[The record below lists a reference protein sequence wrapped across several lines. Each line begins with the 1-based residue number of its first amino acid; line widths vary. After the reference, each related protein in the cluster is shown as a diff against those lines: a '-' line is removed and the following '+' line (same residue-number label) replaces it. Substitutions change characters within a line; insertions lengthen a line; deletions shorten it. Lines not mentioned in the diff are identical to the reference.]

1 MVKEKK
7 LLTKVIALLH
17 FKQKSGV
24 LNRYNSLISPL
35 EFNTRK
41 STKHSKSVQELISI
55 LAPNKSKDDLKRFG
69 HKGDGSYVLPK
80 NIVNPK
86 TYLIS
91 GGISDN
97 NEFEIELAKKGVIGI
112 QIDNS
117 VNKAPKEHRNL
128 VFKFAT
134 LGANDNRHEVS
145 LENLISSAPS
155 KEKLIVK
162 LDIEGFEITALQYLS
177 DKSLKRINCLA
188 LELHNLSSLV
198 ENNNIL
204 HTLIKL
210 KKSGLSSVS
219 LCCLKIH
226 DSQIQLLRMST
237 RLSECESAIERKR
250 ECDREERGG
259 GKSITVRVCVVV
271 VCISVRLCDK
281 LLRSVTCG
289 WGA

>member
-1 MVKEKK
+1 MHWGKTMVKQKK
-7 LLTKVIALLH
+7 LLTKVIAVLH

-55 LAPNKSKDDLKRFG
+55 LAPNKSKSDLKRFG

-117 VNKAPKEHRNL
+117 VNRAPKEHRNL

-134 LGANDNRHEVS
+134 LGANDSRHEVS
-145 LENLISSAPS
+145 LENLISSAPLR
-155 KEKLIVK
+155 EKLIVK

-177 DKSLKRINCLA
+177 DKSLKRINCLV

-210 KKSGLSSVS
+210 KKSGLSSVYLQANNGILDYIIS
-219 LCCLKIH
+219 GVFIPDNIEVTFVRKDKAAKPSIRDILKIKNLATKNNEANTLTNIDH
-226 DSQIQLLRMST
+226 FLFYN
-237 RLSECESAIERKR
+237 
-250 ECDREERGG
+250 
-259 GKSITVRVCVVV
+259 V
-271 VCISVRLCDK
+271 
-281 LLRSVTCG
+281 
-289 WGA
+289 

>member
-1 MVKEKK
+1 MYWGKTMVKEKK

-80 NIVNPK
+80 NIVSPK

-97 NEFEIELAKKGVIGI
+97 NEIEIELAKKGVIGI

-117 VNKAPKEHRNL
+117 VNRAPKEHQNL

-134 LGANDNRHEVS
+134 LGANDSRHEVS
-145 LENLISSAPS
+145 LENLISSTPLR
-155 KEKLIVK
+155 KKIIVK
-162 LDIEGFEITALQYLS
+162 LDIEGFEITALQHLS
-177 DKSLKRINCLA
+177 EKSLRRINCLV

-204 HTLIKL
+204 QTLIKL
-210 KKSGLSSVS
+210 KKSGLSSIYLQANNGILDYIISGVFIPDNIEVTFVRKDKTGKPS
-219 LCCLKIH
+219 IRDILKIKNLATKNNKTNTLTNIDH
-226 DSQIQLLRMST
+226 FLFYN
-237 RLSECESAIERKR
+237 
-250 ECDREERGG
+250 
-259 GKSITVRVCVVV
+259 V
-271 VCISVRLCDK
+271 
-281 LLRSVTCG
+281 
-289 WGA
+289 